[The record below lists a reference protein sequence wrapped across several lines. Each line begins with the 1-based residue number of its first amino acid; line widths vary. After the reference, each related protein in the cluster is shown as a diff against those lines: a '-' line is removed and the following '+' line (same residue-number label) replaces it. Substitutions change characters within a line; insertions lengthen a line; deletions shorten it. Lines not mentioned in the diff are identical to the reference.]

1 MRKLRTMHLFAGA
14 GGGILA
20 DLLLGHQPVCAVEI
34 NEYCQQV
41 LSARQ
46 ADGTFP
52 WFPIFAD
59 VTKFDGRPWRGAV
72 DVVCGGF
79 PCQDISAAGNGD
91 GIDGER
97 SGLWREMARI
107 VGEVRPRYVFVENS
121 PLLVGRGLAVVLGD
135 LADMGYDAQ
144 WFRLSA
150 SDLGAP
156 HQRDRCWLV
165 ANDRSRRFCGQ
176 GEREVEQQRRAE
188 AIGASAAPG
197 ILAHADSVRELQ
209 PQGRERDQR
218 RRAGD
223 CGDANDMAHGHGHGH
238 GLQGMVTESQP
249 RNDGRQAGLLGGAG
263 VFPAWPADP
272 ADAPESRVGRV
283 VNGMA
288 NRSHRLKAIG
298 NGQVPRVVAAAWEL
312 LYG

>member
-14 GGGILA
+14 GGGLLA
-20 DLLLGHQPVCAVEI
+20 DVLLGHQPVCAVEI
-34 NEYCQQV
+34 DEYCQQV

-46 ADGTFP
+46 EDGCFP
-52 WFPIFAD
+52 WFPIFED
-59 VTKFDGRPWRGAV
+59 VQAFDGRPWNGIV

-79 PCQDISAAGNGD
+79 PCQDISAAGSGD
-91 GIDGER
+91 GIGGER

-150 SDLGAP
+150 SDCGAP

-165 ANDRSRRFCGQ
+165 ANCNVRQRDRAD
-176 GEREVEQQRRAE
+176 RAIC
-188 AIGASAAPG
+188 AGRDAFNSSGAG
-197 ILAHADSVRELQ
+197 GNLAHADSVLELQ
-209 PQGRERDQR
+209 PQGSERDQR

-223 CGDANDMAHGHGHGH
+223 CGDAKDMAHGHGH

-272 ADAPESRVGRV
+272 ADAPESRVGRTFD
-283 VNGMA
+283 GMA
-288 NRSHRLKAIG
+288 EGVHVSGAIAEG
-298 NGQVPRVVAAAWEL
+298 GV
-312 LYG
+312 